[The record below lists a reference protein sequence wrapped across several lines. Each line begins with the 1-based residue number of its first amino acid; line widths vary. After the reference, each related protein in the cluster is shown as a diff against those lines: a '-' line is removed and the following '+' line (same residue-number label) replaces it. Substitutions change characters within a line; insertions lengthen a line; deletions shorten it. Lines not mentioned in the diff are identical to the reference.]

1 MCSELTAGFGAAA
14 SGSGTVARILCRP
27 VSLPEPRVHEHV
39 AKRDPPEM
47 VIKPQFVQAFEGS
60 CPVPVRGT
68 ACGAFKMTRILS
80 SVDDVR
86 LGIAHRL
93 QW

>member
-1 MCSELTAGFGAAA
+1 
-14 SGSGTVARILCRP
+14 
-27 VSLPEPRVHEHV
+27 
-39 AKRDPPEM
+39 M